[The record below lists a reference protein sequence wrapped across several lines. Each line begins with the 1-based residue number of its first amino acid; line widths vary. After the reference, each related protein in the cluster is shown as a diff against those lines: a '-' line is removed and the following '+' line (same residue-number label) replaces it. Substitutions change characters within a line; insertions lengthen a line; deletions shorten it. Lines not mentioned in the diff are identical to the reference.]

1 MTNDELDAVLRRLE
15 AQAYRLTPQRRMI
28 LQAFRENP
36 EKHLSAEDVL
46 AIVKSSPAARGGEIG
61 LATVYRTLDLLAD
74 LGILQR
80 LDFGDG
86 RSRYEMNE
94 NGAQHHHHH
103 LICVRCGKVAE
114 FGEDLL
120 EELEGKVRERTGFW
134 VTDHQVKFYGLCPV
148 CRDQEKRVK
157 KAPTP

>member
-1 MTNDELDAVLRRLE
+1 MADEELEGALRRLE
-15 AQAYRLTPQRRMI
+15 DRAYRLTPQRRSI
-28 LQAFRENP
+28 LRAFLENP
-36 EKHLSAEDVL
+36 ERHLSAEDVL
-46 AIVKSSPAARGGEIG
+46 ALVKKTPAPRGAEIG

-94 NGAQHHHHH
+94 TGSHHHHHH
-103 LICVRCGKVAE
+103 LICVRCGQVAE

-120 EELEGKVRERTGFW
+120 EELEGKVQDRTGFW
-134 VTDHQVKFYGLCPV
+134 VTDHQVKFYGLCPR
-148 CRDQEKRVK
+148 CRQERSLIKDN
-157 KAPTP
+157 PES